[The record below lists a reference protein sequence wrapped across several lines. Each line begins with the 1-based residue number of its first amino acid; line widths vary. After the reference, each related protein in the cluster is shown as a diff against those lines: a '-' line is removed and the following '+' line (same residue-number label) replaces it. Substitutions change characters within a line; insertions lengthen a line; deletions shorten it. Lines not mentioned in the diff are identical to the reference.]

1 MAKKSDDVKS
11 ISKSKKQAVKTTA
24 KRVAKPTQTK
34 SAATRK
40 PAATPKQMA
49 SPRTRIAASNKL
61 TKDKDRNFVVS
72 GQVTYADKQ
81 PAIGVEVVAV
91 DLDVASEDV
100 LGTTLSNNYGHYSIT
115 FTAAKFKRTAA
126 ELGGPELVVHVY
138 DQNGEEIG
146 KSRRVSNAGR
156 VTDLNVEI
164 KHEAPKLVQVQGK
177 IISRSR
183 AGVGG
188 LRVEIVDK
196 NIDGDVCLAQ
206 SLTAE
211 DGSYAVNFS
220 MVGLLQRGKQQ
231 ADLQALVFTGEVFLG
246 SSEVRYNG
254 SVHEV
259 LDVVL
264 SEESSTELP
273 SEYET
278 LLPALTRHFKGKLR
292 DLKESDGQLHI
303 TYLANKSGWDARA
316 VALAVLADQFSEFR
330 PDNKDA
336 TGIAAPLYYALFRA
350 GFSANPDTLF
360 NADAETLKRVWKS
373 AIEQGVIPKSLK
385 QAIPNAVKVFQ
396 KLGAQ
401 NMLANSALVG
411 ASSMTEMLSFS
422 GLDGA
427 ERERFADLYVAHRTD
442 LNTFWDKIGNALGKT
457 KRDRLRV
464 DGKLGFVTINNVPL
478 IQKLHARAG
487 DSGITDPLQLAQT
500 GYHSAKQWDDLL
512 TGEVPIPQE
521 IPGETSEAKRTN
533 YAEYLAAQ
541 IRLSY
546 PTASVAEMVKSRA
559 ISLITVAPGIKP
571 EAAAPKSI
579 ADDVHGF
586 LTAQQGRF
594 EIGMQPVQ
602 QYIAQ
607 NKLQVSAEVVHQ
619 VKRLQRVYQI
629 TPNDRALIGMMKSGV
644 DAAYHV
650 VRYDKNTFVQNFATD
665 LGGADHAAMTYDK
678 SVQVHNVVLNIAL
691 GYLSARTAPAI
702 GVHSPAGVIDPVPHA
717 SDVIASAT
725 LESLFGSMDFC
736 ECAHCRSILS
746 PAAYLVDLL
755 LFLQSDDQVWTGF
768 RDAWKQK
775 HGQAPYPFVDQVA
788 WNKFNSDWN
797 AQHPGQPLPQTGIS
811 PFEVLMSRR
820 PDIQHLPLTCENTN
834 IALPYIDV
842 VNETLEYF
850 VANDSQKLSLKD
862 YGGHDT
868 NGVASEDL
876 LASPQFVRDTAYTTL
891 RNEYFPAPL
900 PFHQPLENLR
910 RYFNKFEVPLSLAM
924 ERLRT
929 SDDLERTTNP
939 YGWRDILME
948 QLGLSRDEYE
958 ILTNTTTVPLWRMY
972 GFSNLPSAPADAVVI
987 AGLSNAKHYA
997 RRLKISYEDLIA
1009 ILKTRFIN
1017 PNAYLIPKLE
1027 RLGVSFADLKA
1038 LKDATG
1044 NSGDAAFDTLLVKL
1058 AVPPDPA
1065 EYGGD
1070 IKAWVKQQDNYD
1082 RIMGLVT
1089 LAIPASAW
1097 VASKVYSIG
1106 DCVRPTPT
1114 QSVSS
1119 LYYECTTAGT
1129 SASAQPNWPTTPG
1142 STCSDGTNNSVAWI
1156 CRDASSCPS
1165 FDNLAFRYS
1174 DPAKLSQN
1182 IGPAEFVRLLRF
1194 ICLWKKLG
1202 WSIEQTDAAICA
1214 LYRADLDSLDASDV
1228 DTVTKL
1234 NAGFLTMLPRLG
1246 IAMRVMQALN
1256 LTVKRDLLPLLTCW
1270 SEIGTHGD
1278 TALYRQMFLNPAILE
1293 QGPVFADNGYGEVLT
1308 DASQM
1313 LPTDDSQQIARVAG
1327 TIKTDDIL
1335 TTLINDVAIPY
1346 KVVAGDTTIS
1356 ILAANIV
1363 LTINGVT
1370 TADTVTGLPLN
1381 QVIVASNTSG
1391 VITIKA
1397 RNQGKPVKLSCS
1409 LSFGATETYVGLDHK
1424 SALRSAFNLSGNEY
1438 DQIVTALGYDANTV
1452 LTISNISA
1460 IYRRG
1465 WLARKLKLSVR
1476 ELLLLI
1482 QFTGLDPFAVPNP
1495 KNPAILQLIALIQ
1508 AMKDRSLNPAAALYM
1523 VWNQDLSGKSVP
1535 DAAQVAAFA
1544 RMLRLSFSA
1553 IESEFSVH
1561 DDPDGAILQA
1571 RMALV
1576 YGVDTAAFFFGL
1588 LNGTFVTEVPYG
1600 RNQVPLL
1607 TQVSCS
1613 RGHVAIVSYV
1623 SYKHHQ
1629 ATLEQTILDV
1639 APGLISYD
1647 DSTERL
1653 TFTGVLSQA
1662 KVNDLKAVAATA
1674 IIDSAVSVLFQA
1686 AVEQLHEKNKLVVSA
1701 NLEQSIVD
1709 AAPGLVYSE
1718 INSRLSVT
1726 GALYGDT
1733 VNALKA
1739 VSATAISDINAR
1751 GSFLAALQILY
1762 EENQKVIKANLEQ
1775 PIADAGQGNIA
1786 YDDFRKQLSY
1796 TGVLSATMC
1805 SNIKQAAGAG
1815 AVEFNKAMDALYK
1828 KSHAVIEPFFARYP
1842 ELQSHYDVYINSSGP
1857 VTTKR
1862 QVLLGLI
1869 LPELVSGRK
1878 KQQAL
1883 QSISAVASTDLAFA
1897 QTLLD
1902 APNDNFPLHAGARDD
1917 QSALHDMLGLE
1928 TSGLSVQFF
1937 ANNTAEG
1944 TIISGSPSI
1953 AVDINYAPEVDGV
1966 GNPLPG
1972 NPVSTSAISG
1982 IWCGYLEAPENGLF
1996 NLHIE
2001 ADTAAT
2007 VTLLLDNKPVAL
2019 TKNGANWTNAT
2030 QLELRAGTLYPV
2042 VLTVNNVRDKLRVQ
2056 WEWRPKGQGRGIIPS
2071 RYLYPATLF
2080 EHFQKTYVRFLKAAS
2095 LATGLGLTANEM
2107 AYFATYPDYHINAQG
2122 QLVVTGKSWLNALPV
2137 NGDPSSATAVALLKP
2152 FRALLDYARIKA
2164 DLAPNDER
2172 LLAVCEDPVTAKN
2185 SGLLQALTRWES
2197 NSLDTLLIR
2206 LGKVDGG
2213 NPNYKELEYLDTFM
2227 RVYDALALA
2236 RKMGVSTSALINAA
2250 TNEPVGSTV
2259 RDLQSALR
2267 ARYDTAS
2274 WRDVVKP
2281 INDEMRSLQRDA
2293 LVAYILHQMSLH
2305 PASAHIDT
2313 PEKLFEYFL
2322 MDVEMEP
2329 CMQTSRIRHA
2339 LSSVQLFIERSLMNL
2354 EPRVSPAAINAK
2366 QWAWMK
2372 RYRVWEANRKVY
2384 LYPENWLEP
2393 ELRDDKSPF
2402 FKEIESELLQGDITE
2417 DSAST
2422 ALLNYL
2428 AKLEEVAKLE
2438 PCGIYH
2444 IEADSALRK
2453 GEIDHV
2459 VARTA
2464 GANRNYYYR
2473 RREGGAW
2480 TPWEQIKLEIEDNPV
2495 IPVVWNDRLFLFWL
2509 RILEQAPLTV
2519 PAQPETGTNSQ
2530 DIFAASIFIQPMT
2543 MVQAV
2548 LCWSEY
2554 YNGKWQSTKTSDVSK
2569 PVDLGQFSTNAFDRS
2584 ALRLSVSEESD
2595 VLKVIVSGQGK
2606 TSWFSI
2612 YNTHSLPVP
2621 KEPNAPLAIIF
2632 GQSSRILGISA
2643 GCFTIVYNRGIVIR
2657 NPDGTWPDFA
2667 LPRRLLKNSNPIPF
2681 HTTEPRHGLKN
2692 PWDAPFFY
2700 EDSRHVFYV
2709 STAES
2714 MVPVPQWNDI
2724 GVVVRPPKLEG
2735 DLPLLVLGELENIK
2749 DPGGP
2754 VTKQPG
2760 FGVTDPTP
2768 IERFVTED
2776 AYIHRGIG
2784 SAGTVQFDGKEIGLT
2799 GSQMNSEILK

>member
-11 ISKSKKQAVKTTA
+11 KSKKQTVKTTV
-24 KRVAKPTQTK
+24 KRVAKPAQTK
-34 SAATRK
+34 SNASRQ
-40 PAATPKQMA
+40 PAATPKQMT

-61 TKDKDRNFVVS
+61 IKDNDKIFVVS
-72 GQVTYADKQ
+72 GQVIYAVKQ

-91 DLDVASEDV
+91 DRDVASEDV
-100 LGTTLSNNYGHYSIT
+100 LGTAFSDNYGHYSIT

-126 ELGGPELVVHVY
+126 ELGGPELVVRVY

-164 KHEAPKLVQVQGK
+164 KHEAPKLVHVQGK

-188 LRVEIVDK
+188 LRVEILDK

-206 SLTAE
+206 AITAE

-220 MVGLLQRGKQQ
+220 MVGLLLRGKQQ
-231 ADLQALVFTGEVFLG
+231 ADLQARVFTGEVFLA

-254 SVHEV
+254 SVHEI

-264 SEESSTELP
+264 SEESSTALP

-316 VALAVLADQFSEFR
+316 VALAVLADQFSEYRF
-330 PDNKDA
+330 DNKDA

-350 GFSANPDTLF
+350 GLPANPDTLF
-360 NADAETLKRVWKS
+360 NADIATVERAWKS

-396 KLGAQ
+396 KLGAKK
-401 NMLANSALVG
+401 MLANSALVG
-411 ASSMTEMLSFS
+411 TSSMTEMLSSS
-422 GLDGA
+422 GLDEAG
-427 ERERFADLYVAHRTD
+427 RERFADLYMAHRTD
-442 LNTFWDKIGNALGKT
+442 LNTFWDKVGSALGKT
-457 KRDRLRV
+457 KKDRLQV

-487 DSGITDPLQLAQT
+487 DSGITDPLQLAQS
-500 GYHSAKQWDDLL
+500 GYHSAKHWDDLL

-559 ISLITVAPGIKP
+559 ISLTTVAPGTNS

-579 ADDVHGF
+579 ADDVYGF
-586 LTAQQGRF
+586 LTAQQGKF

-607 NKLQVSAEVVHQ
+607 NKLQISAEVVHQ

-650 VRYDKNTFVQNFATD
+650 VRYDKNTFVQTFATD
-665 LGGADHAAMTYDK
+665 LGGADHAAQIYDK

-725 LESLFGSMDFC
+725 LENLFGSMDFC

-755 LFLQSDDQVWTGF
+755 LFLDPPGSLAGTESPQS
-768 RDAWKQK
+768 
-775 HGQAPYPFVDQVA
+775 
-788 WNKFNSDWN
+788 
-797 AQHPGQPLPQTGIS
+797 
-811 PFEVLMSRR
+811 VLFGRR

-850 VANDSQKLSLKD
+850 VANDVCKLSLQG

-876 LASPQFVRDTAYTTL
+876 LASPQFVRDAAYTTL
-891 RNEYFPAPL
+891 RTEYFPAPL

-910 RYFNKFEVPLSLAM
+910 RYFNKFDVPLSLAM
-924 ERLRT
+924 ERLRNT
-929 SDDLERTTNP
+929 DDLERTTNP

-948 QLGLSRDEYE
+948 QIGLSRDEYE
-958 ILTNTTTVPLWRMY
+958 ILTNSTSVPLWRMY
-972 GFSNLPSAPADAVVI
+972 GFSSLPNAPTDAVVI
-987 AGLSNAKHYA
+987 AGLTNAKHFA
-997 RRLKISYEDLIA
+997 RRIKISYEYLIA

-1027 RLGVSFADLKA
+1027 RLGVSFADMKA

-1044 NSGDAAFDTLLVKL
+1044 NSGDAAFDALLAKL

-1070 IKAWVKQQDNYD
+1070 IKAWVKRQDNYD

-1089 LAIPASAW
+1089 LAIPASSW
-1097 VASKVYSIG
+1097 VASKIYSIG
-1106 DCVRPTPT
+1106 DCVRSTAT
-1114 QSVSS
+1114 ASVAS
-1119 LYYECTTAGT
+1119 LYYECTAAGT
-1129 SASAQPNWPTTPG
+1129 SHNSTQPIWPTLT
-1142 STCSDGTNNSVAWI
+1142 GTSINDEGVVWT
-1156 CRDASSCPS
+1156 CRDASSCLS

-1174 DPAKLSQN
+1174 DPAKLGQN
-1182 IGPAEFVRLLRF
+1182 IGQAEFVRLLRF
-1194 ICLWKKLG
+1194 IRLWKKLG

-1214 LYRADLDSLDASDV
+1214 LYRADLAPLDASDI

-1234 NAGFLTMLPRLG
+1234 NTGFLTLLPRLG

-1256 LTVKRDLLPLLTCW
+1256 LTVKRDLLSLLTCW
-1270 SEIGTHGD
+1270 SEIDSHGN
-1278 TALYRQMFLNPAILE
+1278 TALYRQMFLNPTLIEQDAI
-1293 QGPVFADNGYGEVLT
+1293 FADNGYGEFLQKSVVT
-1308 DASQM
+1308 YVHSQAS
-1313 LPTDDSQQIARVAG
+1313 LSP
-1327 TIKTDDIL
+1327 
-1335 TTLINDVAIPY
+1335 
-1346 KVVAGDTTIS
+1346 S
-1356 ILAANIV
+1356 ILSVSPSLAYDHVNHRLSYVGI
-1363 LTINGVT
+1363 LSIT
-1370 TADTVTGLPLN
+1370 TRDAYKNV
-1381 QVIVASNTSG
+1381 SG
-1391 VITIKA
+1391 VSATFKA
-1397 RNQGKPVKLSCS
+1397 AVDALYTQQRLVTHSES
-1409 LSFGATETYVGLDHK
+1409 
-1424 SALRSAFNLSGNEY
+1424 LRSAFNLTADELS
-1438 DQIVTALGYDANTV
+1438 QIVSAIVSAMNKVIPTPNPLLTNDTVPLTLG
-1452 LTISNISA
+1452 NISA
-1460 IYRRG
+1460 VYRRG

-1482 QFTGLDPFAVPNP
+1482 KFTGLDPYAVPDP
-1495 KNPAILQLIALIQ
+1495 TNPAILQLIVLIQ

-1523 VWNQDLSGKSVP
+1523 VWNQDVSGKSVP

-1544 RMLRLSFSA
+1544 RTLRLSFAA
-1553 IESEFSVH
+1553 IESEFSIN

-1576 YGVDTAAFFFGL
+1576 YGADTAAFFFGL
-1588 LNGTFVTEVPYG
+1588 LNGTFATEVPYG
-1600 RNQVPLL
+1600 RNQAPLL

-1629 ATLEQTILDV
+1629 ATLEQAILDV

-1647 DSTERL
+1647 DNTERL
-1653 TFTGVLSQA
+1653 AFTGVLSQA
-1662 KVNDLKAVAATA
+1662 KTNELKAVAATEIA
-1674 IIDSAVSVLFQA
+1674 DNASSVLFKA
-1686 AVEQLHEKNKLVVSA
+1686 AVEQLYEKNKQVVTA
-1701 NLEQSIVD
+1701 NLEQFIVN

-1718 INSRLSVT
+1718 TNSRLSVT
-1726 GALYGDT
+1726 GALSEAT

-1739 VSATAISDINAR
+1739 VSATAISDANAR
-1751 GSFLAALQILY
+1751 ASFLAALQILY
-1762 EENQKVIKANLEQ
+1762 KENQKVIKANLEQ
-1775 PIADAGQGNIA
+1775 PIADAAQGYIA
-1786 YDDFRKQLSY
+1786 YDDFRKLLSY

-1815 AVEFNKAMDALYK
+1815 AVAFNEAMDALYA
-1828 KSHAVIEPFFARYP
+1828 KSQSVIAPFFVRYP

-1869 LPELVSGRK
+1869 LPELVMGQK

-1902 APNDNFPLHAGARDD
+1902 APNDNFPLHAVALDD
-1917 QSALHDMLGLE
+1917 QPALNDMLELE
-1928 TSGLSVQFF
+1928 TTGLSVQFF
-1937 ANNTAEG
+1937 ANSTAEG
-1944 TIISGSPSI
+1944 TIISDSPSI
-1953 AVDINYAPEVDGV
+1953 AQDINYAPVVGGV

-1972 NPVSTSAISG
+1972 NTVSTSSISG
-1982 IWCGYLEAPENGLF
+1982 IWSGYVEAPENGLF
-1996 NLHIE
+1996 NFHIE

-2007 VTLLLDNKPVAL
+2007 VTLLLDNKPVVL
-2019 TKNGANWTNAT
+2019 VQTSANWINTT
-2030 QLELRAGTLYPV
+2030 RLELRAGTLYPL

-2056 WEWRPKGQGRGIIPS
+2056 WEWQPNGQGRGIVPS

-2080 EHFQKTYVRFLKAAS
+2080 AHFQKTYVRFLKTAS

-2107 AYFATYPDYHINAQG
+2107 AYFATHPNYHINALG
-2122 QLVVTGKSWLNALPV
+2122 QLDITGKSWLNALPV
-2137 NGDPSSATAVALLKP
+2137 NDDPSSATAVALFKP

-2164 DLAPNDER
+2164 ELAPNDER

-2185 SGLLQALTRWES
+2185 SGLLQVLTRWES
-2197 NSLDTLLIR
+2197 TSLDALLVR
-2206 LGKVDGG
+2206 LGKVDRG
-2213 NPNYKELEYLDTFM
+2213 NPNYKELANLDIFV

-2236 RKMGVSTSALINAA
+2236 RKMGVAASPLINAA

-2281 INDEMRSLQRDA
+2281 INDEMRRLQRDA
-2293 LVAYILHQMSLH
+2293 LVAYILHQMSMY

-2438 PCGIYH
+2438 PCGIH
-2444 IEADSALRK
+2444 HVEANSALRK
-2453 GEIDHV
+2453 GEVDHV

-2464 GANRNYYYR
+2464 GANRKYYYR

-2509 RILEQAPLTV
+2509 RILEQAPLNAPTKPD
-2519 PAQPETGTNSQ
+2519 PAPNSM
-2530 DIFAASIFIQPMT
+2530 DIVASMMFATPKT
-2543 MVQAV
+2543 TVQAV

-2554 YNGKWQSTKTSDVSK
+2554 YNGRWQSTKTSDVSR
-2569 PVDLGQFSTNAFDRS
+2569 PVDLGKFPTNTFDRS
-2584 ALRLSVSEESD
+2584 ALHLSVSEESD
-2595 VLKVIVSGQGK
+2595 VLKVIISGQGE

-2621 KEPNAPLAIIF
+2621 KEPNAHLAF
-2632 GQSSRILGISA
+2632 VVGQPSRILGISA
-2643 GCFTIVYNRGIVIR
+2643 GCFTITYNRGFVIR
-2657 NPDGTWPDFA
+2657 NPDGTWPDFV
-2667 LPRRLLKNSNPIPF
+2667 LPRRLLEINNIIPS

-2700 EDSRHVFYV
+2700 EDSHHVFYI
-2709 STAES
+2709 STDES
-2714 MVPVPQWNDI
+2714 MVLVPQWNDI

-2735 DLPLLVLGELENIK
+2735 DLPLLVLGELENFK

-2760 FGVTDPTP
+2760 FGVTDPVP
-2768 IERFVTED
+2768 VERFVTKD
-2776 AYIHRGIG
+2776 PYIHRGIG
-2784 SAGTVQFDGKEIGLT
+2784 SVGTVQFDGKEIGLT
-2799 GSQMNSEILK
+2799 GSQMNSENLK